1 MKKTYKVVKKVFD
14 VLCWILVGLL
24 VIFMLLSLNA
34 RLNNTIPTIFGYSV
48 YRVSSGS
55 MEPKLSVDDVIL
67 SKEVDDIMELKVG
80 DIITYKGSGN
90 TSGMLITHEVIV
102 APVEEDGVVK
112 LQTQGIANEIP
123 DDPIYAD
130 DVVSVYVKKLPI
142 LNKFYDFFFSMWG
155 LVAIIGLIIF
165 VFIDELIVMIRTISG
180 NDKKPDDINEII
192 ERLQAEKHSEGKN
205 DVQDESDSGGNSDD
219 EN

>member
-1 MKKTYKVVKKVFD
+1 MKKTYKAIKKVFD

-24 VIFMLLSLNA
+24 VVFMLLSLNA
-34 RLNNTIPTIFGYSV
+34 RLNNSIPSIFGYSV

-55 MEPKLSVDDVIL
+55 MEPELSVNDVIL
-67 SKEVDDIMELKVG
+67 SKEVDDVMELKVG

-192 ERLQAEKHSEGKN
+192 ERLQSEKLSDSKKGTGA
-205 DVQDESDSGGNSDD
+205 DDESDEKSAD
-219 EN
+219 E